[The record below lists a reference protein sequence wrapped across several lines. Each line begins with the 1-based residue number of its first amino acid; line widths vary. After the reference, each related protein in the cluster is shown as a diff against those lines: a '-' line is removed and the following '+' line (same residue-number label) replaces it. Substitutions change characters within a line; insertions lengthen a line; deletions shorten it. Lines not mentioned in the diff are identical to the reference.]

1 VLILWKFTPK
11 TPQNVNPISVLWER
25 IAKSFPQGIAKFCDR
40 GQKVQEFFSMI
51 RGKVNS
57 LALAYVRTRW
67 FVTSTIIGATTIP
80 QLQENL
86 HSINIELDETILTD
100 IDRIHRSYPNPT
112 A

>member
-57 LALAYVRTRW
+57 LGW
-67 FVTSTIIGATTIP
+67 GA
-80 QLQENL
+80 
-86 HSINIELDETILTD
+86 
-100 IDRIHRSYPNPT
+100 
-112 A
+112 